1 MILSFL
7 ASCCVARPLERR
19 SRDLGEV
26 PMWLGGPQSGLFE
39 RRLSNIMGVHREV
52 GFHPDQQQQGTDARA
67 SAWAVV
73 VELKETFY
81 IPADPSLIQTVKP
94 TDLVRA

>member
-7 ASCCVARPLERR
+7 ASCCLARPPGR

-26 PMWLGGPQSGLFE
+26 PLFE

-52 GFHPDQQQQGTDARA
+52 GFHTDQQHHHWWKLNERISSMFAR
-67 SAWAVV
+67 
-73 VELKETFY
+73 
-81 IPADPSLIQTVKP
+81 
-94 TDLVRA
+94 

>member
-1 MILSFL
+1 M
-7 ASCCVARPLERR
+7 RY
-19 SRDLGEV
+19 
-26 PMWLGGPQSGLFE
+26 
-39 RRLSNIMGVHREV
+39 
-52 GFHPDQQQQGTDARA
+52 ARA

-94 TDLVRA
+94 TDLVRACVPELLEVSLVQRVTGRLEICRGSL

>member
-1 MILSFL
+1 MQSSCGHEAPKSIGETQIGFGSFSQSSMPSL
-7 ASCCVARPLERR
+7 FSRFAGRANARCPC
-19 SRDLGEV
+19 
-26 PMWLGGPQSGLFE
+26 F
-39 RRLSNIMGVHREV
+39 
-52 GFHPDQQQQGTDARA
+52 
-67 SAWAVV
+67 SAWDVV